1 MVRDGRG
8 LGPAHVGDLGRG
20 RRVSMNVVGHAGA
33 RVLDVVALD
42 ALGVRDRRPLEGVAR
57 NGVGSRRVGHEL
69 VDRDGLV
76 VRAWGV
82 GEVAGVEVGAV
93 GLGHAGLEAPPG
105 VRVASI
111 SLALGVDARLE
122 VLDRDLEEV
131 AGLGPLDEDRAS
143 EHVHAVACA
152 QINQ

>member
-33 RVLDVVALD
+33 GVLDVVALD
-42 ALGVRDRRPLEGVAR
+42 AVGVRDRRPLEGVAR
-57 NGVGSRRVGHEL
+57 HGVGSRRVGHEL
-69 VDRDGLV
+69 VDRDRLV
-76 VRAWGV
+76 VRARSV

-111 SLALGVDARLE
+111 SFALGVDARLQ
-122 VLDRDLEEV
+122 VLDRHL
-131 AGLGPLDEDRAS
+131 
-143 EHVHAVACA
+143 
-152 QINQ
+152 Q